1 MIFFWRFVKFL
12 NKMDDV
18 FIGLIKKVSKMYI
31 WWFFL
36 EYALRLLSM
45 PIGYFFPRTPRLVIV
60 IIFVCFSIILKASGI
75 SHKIDNFFNLSSTI
89 NNGEITS
96 LNDFLGAS
104 FYLLIMEYGGI
115 WLIYFFATMVGAME
129 SVKMLESSHLEEK
142 NKCLSVWLFFPI
154 LTFLGIFLFSWMPS
168 SWIPFYYLIKGDFLL
183 PSSLIYLKYIGIIFG
198 TELVNF

>member
-104 FYLLIMEYGGI
+104 FYLLIMEYGGN
-115 WLIYFFATMVGAME
+115 WFTYFLVTMM
-129 SVKMLESSHLEEK
+129 SLERSHREENEK
-142 NKCLSVWLFFPI
+142 NKLLSIWLFFPI